1 MKIFEGIGN
10 QFCRVVR
17 NKLIIPLSF
26 CETSSDWKFSS
37 SHEAMVFFCTFGFSI
52 LGVIFH
58 FIDFMNLF
66 FGAMRL
72 GPIRILTNKNFLML
86 TAWLLVIY
94 AMVFIKPCF
103 VYPFLVLSGITLA
116 IDLFALVLDIVRRV
130 RITLDRKVTIWNIM
144 LNMCFVFYVRAILN
158 NQDYF

>member
-17 NKLIIPLSF
+17 NNLNIPLSF
-26 CETSSDWKFSS
+26 CETRSVWKFSS
-37 SHEAMVFFCTFGFSI
+37 SREAMVFFCALGFGI
-52 LGVIFH
+52 LGVILH
-58 FIDFMNLF
+58 FIGFMNLF

-86 TAWLLVIY
+86 TASLLVIY

-103 VYPFLVLSGITLA
+103 IYPFLVLSGIILT
-116 IDLFALVLDIVRRV
+116 IDLFVLVLDIVRRV
-130 RITLDRKVTIWNIM
+130 RIPLDRKVTIWNMM
-144 LNMCFVFYVRAILN
+144 LNLCFVVYVQAILN
-158 NQDYF
+158 KQD

>member
-17 NKLIIPLSF
+17 NKLNIPLSF
-26 CETSSDWKFSS
+26 CETSSVWKFSS

-52 LGVIFH
+52 LGVVSKWKPSIVWWAASKGLITPNPNSQIFH

-94 AMVFIKPCF
+94 AMVFVSTK
-103 VYPFLVLSGITLA
+103 
-116 IDLFALVLDIVRRV
+116 AL
-130 RITLDRKVTIWNIM
+130 
-144 LNMCFVFYVRAILN
+144 
-158 NQDYF
+158 